1 MGTFNFGEALK
12 VNEIVPHNLI
22 PVHVHVFIL
31 DYLIGNIFFYIFS
44 VVSFRSSLLFSFVC
58 LHKTNNFNIILSFK

>member
-31 DYLIGNIFFYIFS
+31 DYLIGNIFSI
-44 VVSFRSSLLFSFVC
+44 SLV
-58 LHKTNNFNIILSFK
+58 